1 MREYD
6 PNASLS
12 VFAVVIGGVLGLA
25 LGFVLGLGT
34 IGVLLL
40 MVAGILVAGFL
51 ASASGLVGDRGGR
64 SRPPK
69 DDLPPEY
76 DDY

>member
-1 MREYD
+1 MRDYD

-12 VFAVVIGGVLGLA
+12 VFAVVIGGAFGLA
-25 LGFVLGLGT
+25 LGFVLDLGT

-40 MVAGILVAGFL
+40 MVVGILTAGFL

-64 SRPPK
+64 SRPPG